1 MDPEKTNR
9 KTHKPI
15 KIKTVQPVIVNER
28 DCIPHT
34 MRYNNYQHC
43 CDFIKKNDGI
53 VII

>member
-9 KTHKPI
+9 KTPKPI
-15 KIKTVQPVIVNER
+15 KIKTAQPIENEVI
-28 DCIPHT
+28 HT
-34 MRYNNYQHC
+34 MRFNNYQHC

>member
-1 MDPEKTNR
+1 MDPEKTNH
-9 KTHKPI
+9 KTPKPI
-15 KIKTVQPVIVNER
+15 KIKTAQPIENER

-34 MRYNNYQHC
+34 MRFNNYQHC